1 MDPVGSNCSESSL
14 ANSSV
19 SSVVTSDDTK
29 DGEQTREAVHVGTS
43 IVPSAD
49 KSVTTTK
56 PQVQVVGGSSGQSL
70 VAESKDSV
78 TSSTPTELT
87 SSVDSLSSSVSNTT
101 NVSCSNVVTGNT
113 NMTGTKTQSIGDM
126 KSVTQFIEEIKSVND
141 LINCSTD
148 STPKTA
154 PSGSVCNHNG
164 GANIGGA
171 NHLAQPAAIFGYRS
185 SNNTQRIILEGNDRA
200 NTFSVK
206 SKEVEVITS
215 RLSSNPENQAGSN
228 KVKTTTVVKF
238 EWEARKYLGNLVA
251 VHRNGVF
258 VAYCLRGKSGAN
270 VRILNRKTADRTL
283 LKDFCGRV
291 TDLAFAFTDKILL
304 AAIDEMGN
312 LYIHQ
317 ITGASEGKI
326 QSKLLLNI
334 VSYNDNQSEFHRVFW
349 CPYIPDESEDDTS
362 QDNSFSKMLLITHGE
377 KAEIWNVDMVCQKYG
392 TDSVISNEVTCGV
405 LRINSHTKP
414 IADAAFSPDGS
425 ALATASMDGMVK
437 FFQITMNE
445 GPSPSNS
452 CNFRR
457 LHEWSPHGGQP
468 LSCLFFL
475 DDHQNPHPDVSFW
488 KYAVTGGNYNQ
499 ELKVWSCVS
508 WTCLQTIRFLDPPS
522 HLETKTELCMK
533 VALDLSAR
541 YLVLTDFR
549 RKVLYIL
556 NLHQDHKAET
566 VYISSISEFLLA
578 RPCLSF
584 AILDA
589 RSEKFRQS
597 LEDDTFLEELTTGEI
612 EQDNSKKLFEDEDS
626 TIVDG
631 VLVEL
636 YAVHST
642 ILQELN
648 IRFKTEVAQSDSEV
662 QAVGSKSQDEIVL
675 KDGLSDVSNIMDTS
689 VPDSSE
695 SSRGEKAPVLLTP
708 DAFTSK
714 PYSLQTIS
722 ANSSFTQVSAM
733 EDSTECHP
741 LATGVGRNGNSDAVA
756 TAAVSVTACNNTVSH
771 TSSPNSSLVSSQSPL
786 KNKDTNMP
794 SVSTISP
801 VVSIDSSH
809 SPVVTNLPLQNI
821 FSEPT
826 KISVEELFKMSQQ
839 VSQAAV
845 VVSGSITSSV
855 SLEGEQAFRKTRR
868 KDFDET
874 DKEVAEVMGDKHV
887 ADEVDEVSPLEIE
900 TSNIATESNVTAKIS
915 PREWPKP
922 PDVSTDG
929 PRIASEKVCNVR
941 EGQDIDDD
949 EEEDEDYS
957 LLVDASSNS
966 KAKQPKPL
974 ARQMQLTSEPAAP
987 PIHEAPVQIIREV
1000 VEPQSLKDIQA
1011 MLSTIN
1017 NKLTR
1022 FELLSQQMQEL
1033 FIQQQQQLKQQAALQ
1048 QMAKVAVTLPVLE
1061 QHLKSMENRMTGHFE
1076 RLMHQQSQ
1084 REHQRYQEI
1093 LNETQSYDKK
1103 HEALV
1108 NTLWQA
1114 VDTTLRKNLEMMV
1127 KSEMKNNVLPTM
1139 MQSLESIKMDL
1150 TREVAQKLSASDA
1163 ILKEN
1168 LAKLVRNRQTI
1179 EAIGSS
1185 VGAAIEVPIQT
1196 AYRESFQNIVIPNF
1210 ERTSQNMYNQVHDT
1224 FQKGTKEYLV
1234 QLQQHL
1240 EVGRRRQ
1247 MEVWDPV
1254 VSQLQSTVEMFK
1266 GSTEHL
1272 HTHLLSVLEKKL
1284 ETVVTQSLK
1293 GLKDTLLQ
1301 HVREVVKD
1309 EVNKAMRLQGNTI
1322 SDNVLSAMRSGAVT
1336 PVPGT
1341 QDVHILQNQILRL
1354 LNQGQ
1359 INAAFQQA
1367 LSAANL
1373 ELVILTCEKANPDQ
1387 VFGQIPFPLQQ
1398 PVLLS
1403 LIQQLSADIETHTL
1417 LKQKYLEEAI
1427 VSLDTTNP
1435 ITHEHKRS
1443 VLSGLIPKLN
1453 NFIQSHPNSP
1463 DRRSISKLLM
1473 LAQAH
1478 FN

>member
-1 MDPVGSNCSESSL
+1 MDPVGSNCSDSSL

-19 SSVVTSDDTK
+19 STVLTSDDTK
-29 DGEQTREAVHVGTS
+29 DGEKTREAVPAGPLLAPSTDKNMTPTKSQVELADSSSNES
-43 IVPSAD
+43 IM
-49 KSVTTTK
+49 T
-56 PQVQVVGGSSGQSL
+56 
-70 VAESKDSV
+70 ESKDSA
-78 TSSTPTELT
+78 TSNTTPVELT
-87 SSVDSLSSSVSNTT
+87 SCVDALSKSVSDTT
-101 NVSCSNVVTGNT
+101 NDST
-113 NMTGTKTQSIGDM
+113 NSRHEIGDI
-126 KSVTQFIEEIKSVND
+126 KSVTRFLGDIKSVND

-148 STPKTA
+148 STLKTS
-154 PSGSVCNHNG
+154 PPVSVCNFNG
-164 GANIGGA
+164 GANIGA
-171 NHLAQPAAIFGYRS
+171 NHLVQPATGIYGYKSCS
-185 SNNTQRIILEGNDRA
+185 SPQRIVLEGNDRT

-206 SKEVEVITS
+206 NKDVEIITS
-215 RLSSNPENQAGSN
+215 SLSCNTDNQAGSN
-228 KVKTTTVVKF
+228 RVKTTTVVKF
-238 EWEARKYLGNLVA
+238 EWESRKYLGNLVA

-270 VRILNRKTADRTL
+270 IRILNRKTADRTL

-312 LYIHQ
+312 LYIYQ
-317 ITGASEGKI
+317 ITGAPDGKI

-334 VSYNDNQSEFHRVFW
+334 VSSYHDNQSEFHRVFW
-349 CPYIPDESEDDTS
+349 CPYIPEESDSDS
-362 QDNSFSKMLLITHGE
+362 PVDSSFSKMLLITHAE
-377 KAEIWNVDMVCQKYG
+377 KAEIWNIDMVCQKYG
-392 TDSVISNEVTCGV
+392 TVSVPSNDVTYGV

-414 IADAAFSPDGS
+414 ISDASFSPDGS

-437 FFQITMNE
+437 FFQITMND
-445 GPSPSNS
+445 GLSP
-452 CNFRR
+452 RR
-457 LHEWSPHGGQP
+457 LHEWSPHGGEP

-475 DDHQNPHPDVSFW
+475 DDHQNPHPDISFW
-488 KYAVTGGNYNQ
+488 KYAVTGGNNNQ
-499 ELKVWSCVS
+499 ELKIWSCVS
-508 WTCLQTIRFLDPPS
+508 WTCLQTIRFLDPPTP
-522 HLETKTELCMK
+522 LEIKTELCMK
-533 VALDLSAR
+533 VALDLSAQ
-541 YLVLTDFR
+541 YLVLTDYR

-556 NLHQDHKAET
+556 DLYQDHKAET
-566 VYISSISEFLLA
+566 VYVSSISEFILA

-589 RSEKFRQS
+589 HSEKFRQS
-597 LEDDTFLEELTTGEI
+597 LEDDTFLEEMTTGEI
-612 EQDNSKKLFEDEDS
+612 EQNNSKKLFEDEDS

-648 IRFKTEVAQSDSEV
+648 IRFKTEVASSDVEV
-662 QAVGSKSQDEIVL
+662 KAVTSKSQDDKTK
-675 KDGLSDVSNIMDTS
+675 KDGISDICNIMDAS
-689 VPDSSE
+689 IPESSDSSH
-695 SSRGEKAPVLLTP
+695 GDKAPVLLTP

-714 PYSLQTIS
+714 PYSLQTMS
-722 ANSSFTQVSAM
+722 SNSSFTHVSAL
-733 EDSTECHP
+733 EESAESHP
-741 LATGVGRNGNSDAVA
+741 LPTGIGRKDCSSSSSSSSSSDVT
-756 TAAVSVTACNNTVSH
+756 TAVTACNSSISH
-771 TSSPNSSLVSSQSPL
+771 TSSSTGSLVSSQSPL
-786 KNKDTNMP
+786 KNDSSICSISNSSPAVSINP
-794 SVSTISP
+794 SRSP
-801 VVSIDSSH
+801 VVIAKR
-809 SPVVTNLPLQNI
+809 PLQNM

-839 VSQAAV
+839 VSQAAII
-845 VVSGSITSSV
+845 GGASITNSI
-855 SLEGEQAFRKTRR
+855 SLESEKSFCQVRR
-868 KDFDET
+868 KDFDDT
-874 DKEVAEVMGDKHV
+874 DKEVAEVM
-887 ADEVDEVSPLEIE
+887 ADRHAADVKASPLVIQTGNIVTE
-900 TSNIATESNVTAKIS
+900 TNVKSKLS

-922 PDVSTDG
+922 PDVRTDG

-941 EGQDIDDD
+941 EGQDIEDDD
-949 EEEDEDYS
+949 DEEDEDYS
-957 LLVDASSNS
+957 LVDTSSN
-966 KAKQPKPL
+966 AKPT
-974 ARQMQLTSEPAAP
+974 RQIQLTSEAAAP
-987 PIHEAPVQIIREV
+987 SPPPPPPLHEAPVQIIREV
-1000 VEPQSLKDIQA
+1000 VEPQSLKDMQA
-1011 MLSTIN
+1011 MLSTVN
-1017 NKLTR
+1017 SKLTR
-1022 FELLSQQMQEL
+1022 FEVLSQQMQEL
-1033 FIQQQQQLKQQAALQ
+1033 FMQQQQQLKQQAALQ
-1048 QMAKVAVTLPVLE
+1048 QMAKVTVTLPILE
-1061 QHLKSMENRMTGHFE
+1061 QHLKNMENRMAGHFE

-1093 LNETQSYDKK
+1093 LNETQSYNKK
-1103 HEALV
+1103 HEALM

-1114 VDTTLRKNLEMMV
+1114 VDTTLRKNLDIMV
-1127 KSEMKNNVLPTM
+1127 KTEMKNNILPTM
-1139 MQSLESIKMDL
+1139 MQSIESLKMEL
-1150 TREVAQKLSASDA
+1150 TREVSQKLTASDS

-1210 ERTSQNMYNQVHDT
+1210 ERNSQNMYNQVHDT
-1224 FQKGTKEYLV
+1224 FQKGTKEYLL

-1240 EVGRRRQ
+1240 EVSRRRQ
-1247 MEVWDPV
+1247 MESWDPV
-1254 VSQLQSTVEMFK
+1254 ASQLQSSVDMLK

-1272 HTHLLSVLEKKL
+1272 HSHLLSMVEKKL
-1284 ETVVTQSLK
+1284 DSVVTHSVK

-1309 EVNKAMRLQGNTI
+1309 EVNKAMRLQGNAI

-1341 QDVHILQNQILRL
+1341 QDDHILQTQIVRL

-1359 INAAFQQA
+1359 INAAFEQA

-1373 ELVILTCEKANPDQ
+1373 ELVILICEKANPDQ
-1387 VFGQIPFPLQQ
+1387 VFGQIPCPLQQ

-1403 LIQQLSADIETHTL
+1403 LIQQLSADIETQTL

-1427 VSLDTTNP
+1427 VSLDTSNP
-1435 ITHEHKRS
+1435 ITHKHKRS

-1453 NFIQSHPNSP
+1453 NFIHSHPNSP

-1478 FN
+1478 LN